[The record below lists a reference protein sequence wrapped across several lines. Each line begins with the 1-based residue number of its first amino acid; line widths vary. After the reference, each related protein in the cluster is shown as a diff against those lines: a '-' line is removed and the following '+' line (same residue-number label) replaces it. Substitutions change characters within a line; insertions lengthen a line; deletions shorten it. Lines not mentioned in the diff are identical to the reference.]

1 MHYALRSTTHRYI
14 RYTDGKEE
22 LYDHRRDPNE
32 WKNIASNPENKPL
45 IEYFRDELKTFVPEL
60 MGATPS
66 KWIEKLDKNKASQSL
81 NATALASKWFEKMDK
96 NKDGKVSESEWME
109 RNKASQEKRGKTF
122 NEEKARET
130 FRGKDQNKDGV
141 LSPAELDGNTSTLGR
156 HADVN

>member
-22 LYDHRRDPNE
+22 LYDHRRDPDE

-45 IEYFRDELKTFVPEL
+45 IEYFRDELKTLVPEL
-60 MGATPS
+60 MGAPPGF
-66 KWIEKLDKNKASQSL
+66 AV
-81 NATALASKWFEKMDK
+81 SKWFENMDK
-96 NKDGKVSESEWME
+96 NKDGKVSESEWVE

-130 FRGKDQNKDGV
+130 FREKDQNKDGV
-141 LSPAELDGNTSTLGR
+141 LSPAELDGNTSMLR
-156 HADVN
+156 